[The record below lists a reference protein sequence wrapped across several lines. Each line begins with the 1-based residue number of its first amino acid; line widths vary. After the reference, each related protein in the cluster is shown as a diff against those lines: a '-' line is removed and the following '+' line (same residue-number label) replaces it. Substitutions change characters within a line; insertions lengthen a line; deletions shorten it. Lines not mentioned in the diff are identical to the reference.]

1 MIRFERKPDPQP
13 SLKEAENKRTKQ
25 ISEASKEEN
34 KKSGTTGAPRRA
46 PQAADDDRLI

>member
-25 ISEASKEEN
+25 ISEAAKEE
-34 KKSGTTGAPRRA
+34 KKSGTAGARRRA